1 MNDAIDRR
9 ELVFMALAGLIAGAI
24 GWVPVEMVSH
34 GHSITQVEN
43 TWTQIAGVISMAL
56 FWGLVGGFIVG
67 AQGNTLQLTPLVRR
81 RFLIGLVVCFLI
93 GLPAVYYSNVVF
105 TMILSAG
112 GWGANQAGSEI
123 YLRAAR
129 VIGWVLM
136 GFICG
141 AGVGLAS
148 GSLNDLAGSLRSI
161 AKGAVGG
168 WVGGFVGG
176 VAFDIIGA
184 NSSGLLA
191 RLFGLC
197 ALGLSVA
204 LLIGLVRELTKSAWL
219 NVEAGRLRR
228 RSFNIDRSV
237 ATLGRAEENVVG
249 LFGDP
254 GVQPRH
260 AVIERHGNSYVLK
273 NLAVQQG
280 VFLNGN
286 RIETAELSDGD
297 RIKIADYE
305 LSFHLKRAAAGPH
318 PAIVRQISAQAS
330 APNSAP
336 APASPQL
343 TVPPHVGRMATP
355 CLVDVNG
362 RRYELRPRAPTTL
375 GRAIDNDIVI
385 ADASVSRHHAS
396 IVPQNGG
403 FALRDLASQNGTF
416 VGGQRIVQGRQL
428 ADGDDLR
435 LGDAP
440 FVFHG

>member
-1 MNDAIDRR
+1 
-9 ELVFMALAGLIAGAI
+9 
-24 GWVPVEMVSH
+24 
-34 GHSITQVEN
+34 
-43 TWTQIAGVISMAL
+43 
-56 FWGLVGGFIVG
+56 
-67 AQGNTLQLTPLVRR
+67 
-81 RFLIGLVVCFLI
+81 
-93 GLPAVYYSNVVF
+93 
-105 TMILSAG
+105 MILSAG

-123 YLRAAR
+123 YLRIAR

-148 GSLNDLAGSLRSI
+148 GSLKDLGGSLRNI
-161 AKGAVGG
+161 VKGAVGG

-176 VAFDIIGA
+176 VAFDVIGA
-184 NSSGLLA
+184 NASGLYA

-197 ALGLSVA
+197 ALGLAVG
-204 LLIGLVRELTKSAWL
+204 LLIGLVQELTKSAWL
-219 NVEAGRLRR
+219 NVEAGRLRG
-228 RSFNIDRSV
+228 RSFNIDRAV

-280 VFLNGN
+280 VFAQRQPNRNRRAERGRPDQNFRL
-286 RIETAELSDGD
+286 RIELPSQTRE
-297 RIKIADYE
+297 R
-305 LSFHLKRAAAGPH
+305 RATSRRRAPG
-318 PAIVRQISAQAS
+318 VRQYGTPAQ
-330 APNSAP
+330 P
-336 APASPQL
+336 A
-343 TVPPHVGRMATP
+343 VPPHVGRMATP
-355 CLVDVNG
+355 CLVDANG
-362 RRYELRPRAPTTL
+362 SRHELRPRAPTSL
-375 GRAIDNDIVI
+375 GRAIDNDIVV
-385 ADASVSRHHAS
+385 ADASVSRRHAT

-416 VGGQRIVQGRQL
+416 VRGQRIDGTRQL
-428 ADGDDLR
+428 ANGDDVR

>member
-9 ELVFMALAGLIAGAI
+9 ELAFMALAGLIAGAI

-67 AQGNTLQLTPLVRR
+67 AQSKTLQLTPLVRR

-148 GSLNDLAGSLRSI
+148 GSLNDLGGSLRSI

-219 NVEAGRLRR
+219 NVEAGRLRG

-286 RIETAELSDGD
+286 RIETAELSEGD

-305 LSFHLKRAAAGPH
+305 LSFHLKRAVAGPH

-336 APASPQL
+336 TPASPQL

-416 VGGQRIVQGRQL
+416 VGGQRIIEGRQL
-428 ADGDDLR
+428 ADGDNLR

-440 FVFHG
+440 LVFHG

>member
-1 MNDAIDRR
+1 MNDAIDQR
-9 ELVFMALAGLIAGAI
+9 ELTFMALAGLAGGAL
-24 GWVPVEMVSH
+24 GWIPVELVSH
-34 GHSITQVEN
+34 GHSITQIEN
-43 TWTQIAGVISMAL
+43 FWTQVAGVVSMAL
-56 FWGLVGGFIVG
+56 FWGLVGGLIVA
-67 AQGNTLQLTPLVRR
+67 AQSKSLQLTPATTR

-112 GWGANQAGSEI
+112 GWGANHAGSEI
-123 YLRAAR
+123 YLRVAR

-148 GSLNDLAGSLRSI
+148 GSLKDLAGSLRNI

-184 NSSGLLA
+184 NASGLFA

-197 ALGLSVA
+197 ALGLA
-204 LLIGLVRELTKSAWL
+204 IGLMIGLVQELTKSAWL
-219 NVEAGRLRR
+219 NVEAGRLRG

-260 AVIERHGNSYVLK
+260 ATIERHGNKYVLK

-280 VFLNGN
+280 VLLNGG
-286 RIETAELSDGD
+286 RIETAELNEGD
-297 RIKIADYE
+297 RIKISDYE
-305 LSFHLKRAAAGPH
+305 LSFHLKRASAAGPR
-318 PAIVRQISAQAS
+318 PAVPPRSGQYG
-330 APNSAP
+330 APDTAP
-336 APASPQL
+336 A
-343 TVPPHVGRMATP
+343 VPPAVGRMATP
-355 CLVDVNG
+355 CLVGASG
-362 RRYELRPRAPTTL
+362 RRYELRPTAPTTL

-385 ADASVSRHHAS
+385 ADASVSRRHAS
-396 IVPQNGG
+396 IVPHDGG
-403 FALRDLASQNGTF
+403 FALRDLSSQNGTF
-416 VGGQRIVQGRQL
+416 LRGQRIDGTRPL
-428 ADGDDLR
+428 ADGDDVR

>member
-9 ELVFMALAGLIAGAI
+9 ELTFMALAGLIGGAL
-24 GWVPVEMVSH
+24 GWLPVELVSH
-34 GHSITQVEN
+34 GHTITQVEN
-43 TWTQIAGVISMAL
+43 SWTQFAGVVSMAL

-67 AQGNTLQLTPLVRR
+67 AQGKSLQLTPTLTR
-81 RFLIGLVVCFLI
+81 RFLVGLVVCFLI

-105 TMILSAG
+105 TRILTAG

-148 GSLNDLAGSLRSI
+148 GSLNDPMGSLRNI
-161 AKGAVGG
+161 IKGAVGG

-176 VAFDIIGA
+176 VAFDVIGA
-184 NSSGLLA
+184 NASGLYA

-197 ALGLSVA
+197 ALGLAVG
-204 LLIGLVRELTKSAWL
+204 LMIGLVQELTKSAWL
-219 NVEAGRLRR
+219 NVEAGRLRG
-228 RSFNIDRSV
+228 RSFNIDRAV

-249 LFGDP
+249 LFGDS

-260 AVIERHGNSYVLK
+260 AVIERRGNGYVLK

-280 VFLNGN
+280 VLLNGS
-286 RIETAELSDGD
+286 RIETAELNDGD
-297 RIKIADYE
+297 RIKISDYE
-305 LSFHLKRAAAGPH
+305 LSFHLKRASAGPR
-318 PAIVRQISAQAS
+318 PAVLRQDAAPAS
-330 APNSAP
+330 APV
-336 APASPQL
+336 QL
-343 TVPPHVGRMATP
+343 ATP
-355 CLVDVNG
+355 CLVDANG
-362 RRYELRPRAPTTL
+362 RRYELRPQAPTTL
-375 GRAIDNDIVI
+375 GRATDNDIVI
-385 ADASVSRHHAS
+385 ADASVSRRHAS

-416 VGGQRIVQGRQL
+416 VRGQRIDGTPARQRRRRAAGRRAVCVPWLKRQRRGR
-428 ADGDDLR
+428 ASAR
-435 LGDAP
+435 NAASR
-440 FVFHG
+440 

>member
-9 ELVFMALAGLIAGAI
+9 ELTFMALAGLIGGAL
-24 GWVPVEMVSH
+24 GWLPVELVSH
-34 GHSITQVEN
+34 GHTITQIEDF
-43 TWTQIAGVISMAL
+43 WTQLAGVLSMAL
-56 FWGLVGGFIVG
+56 FWGLVGGLIVG
-67 AQGNTLQLTPLVRR
+67 AQGKSLQLTPAVTR
-81 RFLIGLVVCFLI
+81 RFLVGLVVCFLI

-105 TMILSAG
+105 TMILTAG

-148 GSLNDLAGSLRSI
+148 GSLNDLVGSLRNI
-161 AKGAVGG
+161 IKGAVGG

-176 VAFDIIGA
+176 VAFDVIGA
-184 NSSGLLA
+184 NSSGLYA

-197 ALGLSVA
+197 ALGLAVG
-204 LLIGLVRELTKSAWL
+204 LMIGLVQELTKSAWL
-219 NVEAGRLRR
+219 NVEAGRLRG
-228 RSFNIDRSV
+228 RSFNIDRAV

-249 LFGDP
+249 LFGDS

-260 AVIERHGNSYVLK
+260 AVIEHRGNSYVLK

-280 VFLNGN
+280 VFLNGS
-286 RIETAELSDGD
+286 RIEAAELNEGD
-297 RIKIADYE
+297 RIRISDYE
-305 LSFHLKRAAAGPH
+305 LSFHLKRASAGPR
-318 PAIVRQISAQAS
+318 PAVMRQELRQDTAS
-330 APNSAP
+330 ASASAYVAAP
-336 APASPQL
+336 ARAGQ
-343 TVPPHVGRMATP
+343 MATP
-355 CLVDVNG
+355 CLVDANG
-362 RRYELRPRAPTTL
+362 RRYDLRPQAPTTL
-375 GRAIDNDIVI
+375 GRATDNDIVI
-385 ADASVSRHHAS
+385 SDASVSRRHAS
-396 IVPQNGG
+396 IVPHNGG

-416 VGGQRIVQGRQL
+416 VGGQRIDGTRQL
-428 ADGDDLR
+428 ANGDDVR

>member
-1 MNDAIDRR
+1 MNDTIDRR
-9 ELVFMALAGLIAGAI
+9 ELTFMALAGLIGGAL
-24 GWVPVEMVSH
+24 GWIPVEAVSH
-34 GHSITQVEN
+34 GHTITQVEN
-43 TWTQIAGVISMAL
+43 TWTQIEGVVSMAL
-56 FWGLVGGFIVG
+56 FWGLVGGFIVA
-67 AQGNTLQLTPLVRR
+67 AQGKTLQVTPAVTR
-81 RFLIGLVVCFLI
+81 RFLTGLVVCFPI

-123 YLRAAR
+123 YLRVAR

-148 GSLNDLAGSLRSI
+148 GSIKDLGGSLRNI
-161 AKGAVGG
+161 VKGAVGG

-184 NSSGLLA
+184 NASGLYA

-197 ALGLSVA
+197 ALGLAVG
-204 LLIGLVRELTKSAWL
+204 LLIGLVQELTKSAWL
-219 NVEAGRLRR
+219 NVEAGRLRG
-228 RSFNIDRSV
+228 RSFNIDRGV
-237 ATLGRAEENVVG
+237 ATVGRAEENVVG

-260 AVIERHGNSYVLK
+260 AVIERQGNNYVLK

-280 VFLNGN
+280 VFVNGN
-286 RIETAELSDGD
+286 RIETAALNEGD
-297 RIKIADYE
+297 RIKISDYE
-305 LSFHLKRAAAGPH
+305 LSFHLRRASAGPRPAVMRQNGQPGRDGAAAF
-318 PAIVRQISAQAS
+318 PAERA
-330 APNSAP
+330 
-336 APASPQL
+336 
-343 TVPPHVGRMATP
+343 VPPHAGRMATP
-355 CLVDVNG
+355 CLVDASG
-362 RRYELRPRAPTTL
+362 RRYELRPQAPTTL
-375 GRAIDNDIVI
+375 GRAVDNDIVV
-385 ADASVSRHHAS
+385 ADASVSRRHAT
-396 IVPQNGG
+396 IVPQDGG

-416 VGGQRIVQGRQL
+416 VCGQRIDGSRQL
-428 ADGDDLR
+428 ANGDDVR

>member
-1 MNDAIDRR
+1 MNDAIDQR
-9 ELVFMALAGLIAGAI
+9 ELTFMALAGLIGGAL
-24 GWVPVEMVSH
+24 GWLPVELVSH
-34 GHSITQVEN
+34 GHTITQVEN
-43 TWTQIAGVISMAL
+43 IWTQLAGVASMAL
-56 FWGLVGGFIVG
+56 FWGLVGGFIVA
-67 AQGNTLQLTPLVRR
+67 AQGKSLQFTPAVTR
-81 RFLIGLVVCFLI
+81 RFLVGLVVCFLI

-123 YLRAAR
+123 YLRVAR

-148 GSLNDLAGSLRSI
+148 GSLRDLAGSLRNI
-161 AKGAVGG
+161 VKGAVGG

-184 NSSGLLA
+184 NASGLYS

-197 ALGLSVA
+197 ALGLAVG
-204 LLIGLVRELTKSAWL
+204 LLIGLVQELTKSAWL
-219 NVEAGRLRR
+219 NVQAGRLRG
-228 RSFNIDRSV
+228 RSFNIDRAV

-286 RIETAELSDGD
+286 RIETAELNEGD
-297 RIKIADYE
+297 RIRISDYE
-305 LSFHLKRAAAGPH
+305 LSFHLKRASAGPR
-318 PAIVRQISAQAS
+318 PAVVRQNGQ
-330 APNSAP
+330 NGRDG
-336 APASPQL
+336 APASVSAGPAMA
-343 TVPPHVGRMATP
+343 PHVGRMATP
-355 CLVDVNG
+355 CLVGANG
-362 RRYELRPRAPTTL
+362 RRYELRPGAPTTL

-385 ADASVSRHHAS
+385 SDASVSRRHAT
-396 IVPQNGG
+396 IVPQDGG

-416 VGGQRIVQGRQL
+416 IRGQRIDGARQL
-428 ADGDDLR
+428 ANGDDVR

>member
-9 ELVFMALAGLIAGAI
+9 ELTFLALAGLIGGAI
-24 GWVPVEMVSH
+24 GWIPVELVSH
-34 GHSITQVEN
+34 GHSITQVEDV
-43 TWTQIAGVISMAL
+43 WTQVAGVASMAL
-56 FWGLVGGFIVG
+56 FWGLVGGLIVA
-67 AQGNTLQLTPLVRR
+67 AQGKSLQFSPAVTR

-93 GLPAVYYSNVVF
+93 GLPAVYYSNLVF

-123 YLRAAR
+123 YLRIAR

-148 GSLNDLAGSLRSI
+148 GSLKDLGGSLRNI
-161 AKGAVGG
+161 VKGAVGG

-176 VAFDIIGA
+176 VAFDVIGA
-184 NSSGLLA
+184 NASGLYS

-197 ALGLSVA
+197 ALGLAVG
-204 LLIGLVRELTKSAWL
+204 LLIGLVQELTKSAWL
-219 NVEAGRLRR
+219 NVEAGRLRG
-228 RSFNIDRSV
+228 RSFNIDRAV

-260 AVIERHGNSYVLK
+260 AVIERHGNTYVLK
-273 NLAVQQG
+273 SLAVQQG
-280 VFLNGN
+280 VSLNGS
-286 RIETAELSDGD
+286 RIETAELREGD
-297 RIKIADYE
+297 RIKISDYE
-305 LSFHLKRAAAGPH
+305 LSFHLKRASAGPR
-318 PAIVRQISAQAS
+318 PAVVRQEGQYG
-330 APNSAP
+330 AP
-336 APASPQL
+336 AQPA
-343 TVPPHVGRMATP
+343 VPPHVGRKATP
-355 CLVDVNG
+355 CLVDANG
-362 RRYELRPRAPTTL
+362 SRHELRPLAPTSL
-375 GRAIDNDIVI
+375 GRAIDNDIVV
-385 ADASVSRHHAS
+385 ADASVSRHHAT

-403 FALRDLASQNGTF
+403 FALRDLSSQNGTF
-416 VGGQRIVQGRQL
+416 IRGQRIDGSRQL
-428 ADGDDLR
+428 ANGDEVR

>member
-9 ELVFMALAGLIAGAI
+9 ELVFMALAGLIGGAL
-24 GWVPVEMVSH
+24 GWIPVEAVSH
-34 GHSITQVEN
+34 GHTITQVEN
-43 TWTQIAGVISMAL
+43 AWTQIEGVLSMAL
-56 FWGLVGGFIVG
+56 FWGLVGGLIVA
-67 AQGNTLQLTPLVRR
+67 AQAKTLQFTPAVTR

-123 YLRAAR
+123 YLRVAR

-141 AGVGLAS
+141 AGVGLAG
-148 GSLNDLAGSLRSI
+148 GSLKDLGGSLRNI
-161 AKGAVGG
+161 VKGAVGG
-168 WVGGFVGG
+168 WIGGFVGG

-184 NSSGLLA
+184 NASGLYS

-197 ALGLSVA
+197 ALGLAVG
-204 LLIGLVRELTKSAWL
+204 LLIGLVQELTKSAWL
-219 NVEAGRLRR
+219 NVEAGRLRG
-228 RSFNIDRSV
+228 RSFNIDRAV
-237 ATLGRAEENVVG
+237 ATVGRAEENVVG

-260 AVIERHGNSYVLK
+260 AVIERQGNDYVLK

-280 VFLNGN
+280 VFVNGH
-286 RIETAELSDGD
+286 RIETAALNEGD
-297 RIKIADYE
+297 RIKISDYE
-305 LSFHLKRAAAGPH
+305 LSFHLKRASAAPRRG
-318 PAIVRQISAQAS
+318 VRQDGQPDS
-330 APNSAP
+330 APPTLAP
-336 APASPQL
+336 AA
-343 TVPPHVGRMATP
+343 VPPHAGRMATP
-355 CLVDVNG
+355 CLVDASG
-362 RRYELRPRAPTTL
+362 HRHELRPQGPTTL
-375 GRAIDNDIVI
+375 GRAIDNDIVV
-385 ADASVSRHHAS
+385 ADASVSRRHAT
-396 IVPQNGG
+396 IVPQDGG

-416 VGGQRIVQGRQL
+416 VRGQRIDGARQL
-428 ADGDDLR
+428 ANGDDVR

>member
-9 ELVFMALAGLIAGAI
+9 ELTFMALAGLIGGAL
-24 GWVPVEMVSH
+24 GWLPVELVSH
-34 GHSITQVEN
+34 GHTITQIEDF
-43 TWTQIAGVISMAL
+43 WTQLAGVLSMAL

-67 AQGNTLQLTPLVRR
+67 AQGKSVQLTPAITR
-81 RFLIGLVVCFLI
+81 RFLVGLVVCFFI

-105 TMILSAG
+105 TMILTAG

-148 GSLNDLAGSLRSI
+148 GSLNDLMGSLRNI
-161 AKGAVGG
+161 IKGAVGG

-176 VAFDIIGA
+176 VAFDVIGA
-184 NSSGLLA
+184 NSSGLYA

-197 ALGLSVA
+197 ALGLAVG
-204 LLIGLVRELTKSAWL
+204 LMIGLVQELTKSAWL
-219 NVEAGRLRR
+219 NVEAGRLRG
-228 RSFNIDRSV
+228 RSFNIDRAM

-249 LFGDP
+249 LFGDS

-260 AVIERHGNSYVLK
+260 AVIERRGNSYVLK

-280 VFLNGN
+280 VFLNGS
-286 RIETAELSDGD
+286 RIETAELNEGD
-297 RIKIADYE
+297 RIRISDYE
-305 LSFHLKRAAAGPH
+305 LSFHLKRASAGPR
-318 PAIVRQISAQAS
+318 PAMVRQELRQDTVSAS
-330 APNSAP
+330 ASAYVAAP
-336 APASPQL
+336 ARA
-343 TVPPHVGRMATP
+343 GRMVTP
-355 CLVDVNG
+355 CLVDANG
-362 RRYELRPRAPTTL
+362 RRYELRPQAPTTL
-375 GRAIDNDIVI
+375 GRATDNDIVI
-385 ADASVSRHHAS
+385 SDASVSRRHAS
-396 IVPQNGG
+396 IVPHNGG

-416 VGGQRIVQGRQL
+416 VGGQRVDGTRQL
-428 ADGDDLR
+428 ANGDDVR

>member
-9 ELVFMALAGLIAGAI
+9 ELTFMALAGLIGGAL
-24 GWVPVEMVSH
+24 GWIPVELVSH
-34 GHSITQVEN
+34 GHTITQVEN
-43 TWTQIAGVISMAL
+43 TWTQIEGVVSMAL
-56 FWGLVGGFIVG
+56 FWGLVGGLIVA
-67 AQGNTLQLTPLVRR
+67 AQGKTLQITPAVTR
-81 RFLIGLVVCFLI
+81 RFLIGLIVCFLI

-123 YLRAAR
+123 YLRVAR

-148 GSLNDLAGSLRSI
+148 GSIKDIGGSLRNI
-161 AKGAVGG
+161 VKGAVGG

-184 NSSGLLA
+184 NASGLYA

-197 ALGLSVA
+197 ALGLAVG
-204 LLIGLVRELTKSAWL
+204 LLIGLVQELTKSAWL
-219 NVEAGRLRR
+219 NVEAGRLRG
-228 RSFNIDRSV
+228 RSFNIDRGV
-237 ATLGRAEENVVG
+237 ATVGRAEENVVG

-260 AVIERHGNSYVLK
+260 AVIERQGNNYVLK

-280 VFLNGN
+280 VFVNGT
-286 RIETAELSDGD
+286 RIETAVLNEGD
-297 RIKIADYE
+297 RIKISDYE
-305 LSFHLKRAAAGPH
+305 LSFHLKRASAGPRS
-318 PAIVRQISAQAS
+318 AVRQNGAAAFPSQA
-330 APNSAP
+330 
-336 APASPQL
+336 
-343 TVPPHVGRMATP
+343 TVPPQAGRMATP
-355 CLVDVNG
+355 CLVDANG
-362 RRYELRPRAPTTL
+362 RRHELRPQAPTTL
-375 GRAIDNDIVI
+375 GRAIDNDIVV
-385 ADASVSRHHAS
+385 ADASVSRRHAT
-396 IVPQNGG
+396 IVPQDGG

-416 VGGQRIVQGRQL
+416 VRGQRINGSHQL
-428 ADGDDLR
+428 ANGDDVR

>member
-1 MNDAIDRR
+1 MNDAIDQR
-9 ELVFMALAGLIAGAI
+9 ELTFMALAGLAGGAL
-24 GWVPVEMVSH
+24 GWIPVELVSH
-34 GHSITQVEN
+34 GHTITQVEDI
-43 TWTQIAGVISMAL
+43 WTQIAGVVSMAL
-56 FWGLVGGFIVG
+56 FWGLVGGLIVG
-67 AQGNTLQLTPLVRR
+67 AQGKSLHFTPAVTR
-81 RFLIGLVVCFLI
+81 RFLTGLVVCFLI

-105 TMILSAG
+105 TKILSAG

-148 GSLNDLAGSLRSI
+148 GSLKDFMGSLRNI
-161 AKGAVGG
+161 VKGAVGG

-184 NSSGLLA
+184 NASGLYA

-197 ALGLSVA
+197 ALGLAVG
-204 LLIGLVRELTKSAWL
+204 LLIGLVQELTKSAWL
-219 NVEAGRLRR
+219 NVEAGRLRG

-260 AVIERHGNSYVLK
+260 AVIEHHGDNYLLK
-273 NLAVQQG
+273 NLAVRQG

-286 RIETAELSDGD
+286 RIETAELNEGD
-297 RIKIADYE
+297 RIKISDYE
-305 LSFHLKRAAAGPH
+305 LSFHLKRASAGPR
-318 PAIVRQISAQAS
+318 PAVLRQDG
-330 APNSAP
+330 AP
-336 APASPQL
+336 AKPA
-343 TVPPHVGRMATP
+343 VPPHVGRMATP
-355 CLVDVNG
+355 CLVDATG
-362 RRYELRPRAPTTL
+362 RRYELRPRAPTSL

-385 ADASVSRHHAS
+385 ADASVSRRHAS
-396 IVPQNGG
+396 I
-403 FALRDLASQNGTF
+403 
-416 VGGQRIVQGRQL
+416 
-428 ADGDDLR
+428 
-435 LGDAP
+435 
-440 FVFHG
+440 

>member
-1 MNDAIDRR
+1 MSDAIDQR
-9 ELVFMALAGLIAGAI
+9 ELTYLALAGLAGGAL
-24 GWVPVEMVSH
+24 GWIPVELVSH
-34 GHSITQVEN
+34 GHTITQVEN
-43 TWTQIAGVISMAL
+43 TWTQIAGVVSMAL
-56 FWGLVGGFIVG
+56 FWGLVGGLIVA
-67 AQGNTLQLTPLVRR
+67 AQGKSLQVTPAATR
-81 RFLIGLVVCFLI
+81 RFLTGLVVCFLI

-112 GWGANQAGSEI
+112 GWGANQAGSEF

-136 GFICG
+136 GLICG

-148 GSLNDLAGSLRSI
+148 GSLRDPMGSLRNVV
-161 AKGAVGG
+161 KGAVGG

-184 NSSGLLA
+184 NASGLYA

-197 ALGLSVA
+197 ALGLAVG
-204 LLIGLVRELTKSAWL
+204 LMIGLVQELTKSAWL
-219 NVEAGRLRR
+219 NVEAGRLRG
-228 RSFNIDRSV
+228 RSFNIDRAM

-249 LFGDP
+249 LFGDS
-254 GVQPRH
+254 GVQARH
-260 AVIERHGNSYVLK
+260 AVIERHGNNYQLK

-280 VFLNGN
+280 VFVNGT
-286 RIETAELSDGD
+286 RIETAVLNEGD
-297 RIKIADYE
+297 RIRISDYE
-305 LSFHLKRAAAGPH
+305 LSFHLKRAGAGPQS
-318 PAIVRQISAQAS
+318 AVMRQVVGQEGASIAWSA
-330 APNSAP
+330 AP
-336 APASPQL
+336 A
-343 TVPPHVGRMATP
+343 VPPHVGRMATP

-362 RRYELRPRAPTTL
+362 RRYELRPGTPTTL

-385 ADASVSRHHAS
+385 ADASVSRRHAS

-403 FALRDLASQNGTF
+403 FEVRDLASQNGTF
-416 VGGQRIVQGRQL
+416 VRGQRIDGSCQL
-428 ADGDDLR
+428 VSGDDVR